1 MKGNPGRGRA
11 FTFHGS
17 YTSLLAARR
26 KERQTP
32 GSFIIERDGR
42 YYLLKAKRQKK
53 NPYRVGSVIER
64 KRVGFRKIG
73 DKRQKKNPYRPKT
86 QQATKIY
93 GKVLRIEAQKT
104 GKHHC
109 DAECKRCGHRYYHDF
124 RVKASMYGLPDGSIL
139 IKKVEHR

>member
-1 MKGNPGRGRA
+1 MAEKYGIMSRQHRKAQKISEHFYNKLRVLQRKRNPG
-11 FTFHGS
+11 
-17 YTSLLAARR
+17 
-26 KERQTP
+26 
-32 GSFIIERDGR
+32 
-42 YYLLKAKRQKK
+42 
-53 NPYRVGSVIER
+53 
-64 KRVGFRKIG
+64 
-73 DKRQKKNPYRPKT
+73 
-86 QQATKIY
+86 QATKIY